1 MNPSVTPNNPYYKS
15 EATRKQLAL
24 MRTQTGGVW
33 AACSIVGIV
42 EGSAT
47 GDHTNKSAHLA

>member
-15 EATRKQLAL
+15 EVTRKQLAL
-24 MRTQTGGVW
+24 MRTQTGVW